1 MNKEDVNPEI
11 RESLRNQSNKTTK
24 FICKVCGAGF
34 EDSGVLD
41 THTAEAHHP
50 KRTVTIND
58 IVSIVFDGSLNLP
71 KTKAEIVKEAERNK
85 DNKPEITPE
94 IIDIL
99 RNLPDK
105 RFTWTLP
112 NWFWL
117 KSSSPDNHWT
127 SERWDQE

>member
-1 MNKEDVNPEI
+1 MNKEDVNLEV
-11 RESLRNQSNKTTK
+11 RESLRNQSDRTTK

-34 EDSGVLD
+34 EDGGALD
-41 THTAEAHHP
+41 IHTAEAHHP

-58 IVSIVFDGSLNLP
+58 IVSIVFDGALNLP

-85 DNKPEITPE
+85 NNKPEITPE

-105 RFTWTLP
+105 RF
-112 NWFWL
+112 N
-117 KSSSPDNHWT
+117 
-127 SERWDQE
+127 DQAELAHAIQTMTAS